1 MCFDI
6 TCSCVDAGKD
16 TCTSLNTS
24 TDRSTRLRTSDACPY
39 CMLLNPRINVEKNKL
54 EKQNVTQKRGMLCRM
69 YKRVICNRMVV
80 SKHVINGSLNGIGGQ
95 IMNTI

>member
-54 EKQNVTQKRGMLCRM
+54 EEQNVTQKSTTMNIKEGRGVYLC
-69 YKRVICNRMVV
+69 KLKLITCVPFPVK
-80 SKHVINGSLNGIGGQ
+80 S
-95 IMNTI
+95 